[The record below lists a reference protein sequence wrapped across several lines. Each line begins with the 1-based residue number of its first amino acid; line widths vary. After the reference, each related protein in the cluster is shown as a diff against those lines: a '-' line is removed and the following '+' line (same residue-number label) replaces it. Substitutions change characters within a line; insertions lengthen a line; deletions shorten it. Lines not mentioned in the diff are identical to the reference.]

1 MKLLHTLTKCGFVLA
16 ALVLFSNAALA
27 QRTVKGKVTDS
38 ESGEA
43 LIGATVVVV
52 GTSRGAT
59 TNVDGAYSVEV
70 PSGATQLRFAYTG
83 YAEQVVDLGASNTLD
98 IALKPGTVLDEV
110 VVVGYGTLKA
120 KEVTSSIVSVKAED
134 FNRGNVTSPAQLIQ
148 GKIAGVTIARP
159 GSDPNG
165 EFAIRLRGLSSISSG
180 TSPLIVV
187 DGVPGVSLN
196 LVDPN
201 DIASIDVLKDG
212 SSAAIYG
219 TRASSGVILIT
230 TKKGQSGVTR
240 AEYNGFVAFDQIA
253 RRYETL
259 NASDFTRLG
268 GVDLSPGEDIDTD
281 WMDEISQT
289 GTSNVHNLSISGGA
303 GRGSFRASFNY
314 RDVAGILRTTGL
326 TQYNGSLSFTQKV
339 LNDRLSIDG
348 NLFITSR
355 DAEYGF
361 PEAFRYAVVNNP
373 TAGVRSGDAEFTRFG
388 GYVEK
393 DLFDYFNPV
402 AMIEQNFN
410 RGKVNRMLGN
420 VRLTY
425 DLMSNWNVALNLS
438 QERSSDNYSQFYS
451 KQSKFRGFGR
461 NGAGVR
467 GVNNNL
473 TNLLE
478 LQSEYSINLGNN
490 SSLRLLGGYS
500 YQDFEYD
507 GMRVD
512 AGNILTNVLEN
523 NNLLAFQ
530 EVLRGL
536 ANVSSYRGE
545 NTLVAFFGRAQ
556 LNINDTWFGQ
566 VGLRREGSTRFG
578 ENNRWGTFPWV
589 SAGVNLEKLVDIPAV
604 DQLKL
609 RVGYGVTGNQPNQNG
624 LSKLQFLPGSSFYFN
639 GNYVPSYGPSQNP
652 NPDLKWE
659 EKGEFDAGVD
669 FALLDY
675 KVTGS
680 LDFYQRT
687 TNDLLLFFGVPQ
699 PPNLAGRTWQNIA
712 SFKSTG
718 FEAAVSLN
726 NLVNKENFKWTP
738 SFVFSTYNVKLTDLG
753 RADTVASANVGAPGQ
768 NDVFYTILYN
778 GADLGT
784 LWGPVREGVNP
795 DGSITYKDING
806 DGQIDRDAFSKDQT
820 AIGNGIPAFELSMNN
835 NFTFG
840 NFDLNF
846 LLRGVFGHDL
856 ANEYRVF
863 YENLDPTAATWNKV
877 NTKYFDESVK
887 AQNRF
892 DDTHV
897 ERATFL
903 RLDNATLGYNFKLGS
918 GSWFNKAR
926 VYVSGQNLF
935 TLTGYTGV
943 DPEPRLADAGS
954 SDNGGFAG
962 GNDPLAIGIDRRTTY
977 FLARTISIGVN
988 FGF

>member
-1 MKLLHTLTKCGFVLA
+1 MKLLHTLTKCGFLLA
-16 ALVLFSNAALA
+16 ALLLFGNAALA

-52 GTSRGAT
+52 GSTRGAT
-59 TNVDGAYSVEV
+59 TDIDGAYTVEV
-70 PSGATQLRFAYTG
+70 PAGATQLRFAYTG
-83 YAEQVVDLGASNTLD
+83 YAEEVVDLGASNVVD

-120 KEVTSSIVSVKAED
+120 KEVTSSIATVKAED

-148 GKIAGVTIARP
+148 GKVAGVTIARP

-187 DGVPGVSLN
+187 DGVPGVNLN

-219 TRASSGVILIT
+219 TRASSGVILVT

-259 NASDFTRLG
+259 NAADFTRLG

-281 WMDEISQT
+281 WMDEITQT

-348 NLFITSR
+348 NLFLTSR
-355 DAEYGF
+355 ESEFGF
-361 PEAFRYAVVNNP
+361 SEAFRYAVVNNP
-373 TAGVRSGDAEFTRFG
+373 TAGVRSDDAEFTRFG

-438 QERSSDNYSQFYS
+438 QERTSDNYGQFYS

-467 GVNNNL
+467 GVNNNI

-478 LQSEYSINLGNN
+478 LQSEYTINFGSN
-490 SSLRLLGGYS
+490 SNLRLLGGYS
-500 YQDFEYD
+500 YQDFQYD
-507 GMRVD
+507 GVRVD

-523 NNLLAFQ
+523 NNLFAFQ
-530 EVLRGL
+530 ELQRGL

-545 NTLVAFFGRAQ
+545 NTLIAFFGRAQ
-556 LNINDTWFGQ
+556 INIDDTWFGQ
-566 VGLRREGSTRFG
+566 VGIRREGSTRFG
-578 ENNRWGTFPWV
+578 PNNRWGTFPWV

-609 RVGYGVTGNQPNQNG
+609 RVGYGITGNQPNQNG
-624 LSKLQFLPGSSFYFN
+624 LSILQFAPGASFYYN
-639 GNYVPSYGPSQNP
+639 GNYVPSYGPSQNA

-659 EKGEFDAGVD
+659 QKGEFDAGVD

-675 KVTGS
+675 KITGS
-680 LDFYQRT
+680 LDYYNRT
-687 TNDLLLFFGVPQ
+687 TNDLLLFFPVPV
-699 PPNLAGRTWQNIA
+699 PPNLAPNTWQNLA
-712 SFKSTG
+712 SFTTNG
-718 FEAAVSLN
+718 FEAAVNFN
-726 NLVNKENFKWTP
+726 NLVNKENFKWSP
-738 SFVFSTYNVKLTDLG
+738 GLIFNTYSIKLTDLG
-753 RADTVASANVGAPGQ
+753 RQDTVRSANVGAPGQ

-778 GADLGT
+778 GIQLGT
-784 LWGPVREGVNP
+784 LWGPVRESVNT
-795 DGSITYKDING
+795 DGSIAYKDING
-806 DGQIDRDAFSKDQT
+806 DGKVERESFADQT
-820 AIGNGIPAFELSMNN
+820 VIGNGVPDFELSINN

-856 ANEYRVF
+856 ANEYRIF

-877 NTKYFDESVK
+877 RTDFFNENLK

-897 ERATFL
+897 EKATFL
-903 RLDNATLGYNFKLGS
+903 RLDNATLGYNFNLGS

-926 VYVSGQNLF
+926 IYLSGQNLF
-935 TLTGYTGV
+935 TITNYSGV
-943 DPEPRLADAGS
+943 DPEVRLADTGS
-954 SDNGGFAG
+954 SDNGGGAF
-962 GNDPLAIGIDRRTTY
+962 GNDPLAIGIDRRTNY